1 MTQRHTADTPL
12 KAHHA
17 DKNKTIRKITWIG
30 LIVNILLSFFKIIA
44 GIYGKSQAVLAD
56 GIHSLSD
63 TTTDIAVIA
72 GSYFWSKPPDS
83 THPYGHKRIETIVSI
98 FIGVVLF
105 VAGAGIGLK
114 AIFTLHET
122 HSSPPGWIALLAALL
137 SIICKEIL
145 YQWTAATGK
154 RIKSLSLSANAWHHR
169 LDAISSVP
177 VFIAVGVSILWPEW
191 NFIDHVGA
199 VFVSLLIL
207 YAALKIM
214 ITGFKELLD
223 VGAPREICEKIK
235 TIALKNPAAH
245 QIHGIRTRY
254 AGNSLQVDLH
264 VVVDGSMT
272 VYESHQVAE
281 DIEARL
287 LNEGPDIV
295 DVVVH
300 IEPIESIVPE
310 DQCII

>member
-1 MTQRHTADTPL
+1 MTTEDNHRSNNIQNS
-12 KAHHA
+12 KE
-17 DKNKTIRKITWIG
+17 KKIRKVTWIG
-30 LIVNILLSFFKIIA
+30 LIVNIILSVTKITA

-83 THPYGHKRIETIVSI
+83 SHPYGHRRIETIVSI

-105 VAGAGIGLK
+105 AAGAGIGIK
-114 AIFTLHET
+114 AILTLHEQ
-122 HSSPPGWIALLAALL
+122 HSSPPGWIALFAAVL

-145 YQWTAATGK
+145 YQWTARTGK

-169 LDAISSVP
+169 LDAISSIP
-177 VFIAVGVSILWPEW
+177 VLIAVGVSILWPAW

-207 YAALKIM
+207 YAALKITF
-214 ITGFKELLD
+214 TGFKELLD
-223 VGAPREICEKIK
+223 AGAPREICEKIK
-235 TIALKNPAAH
+235 IIVLKHPSVH
-245 QIHGIRTRY
+245 QAHGIRTRY
-254 AGNSLQVDLH
+254 TGNSLQVDLH

-272 VYESHQVAE
+272 VREGHQVTE
-281 DIEARL
+281 DIKTRI
-287 LNEGPDIV
+287 LNEDPDIV
-295 DVVVH
+295 DILVH
-300 IEPIESIVPE
+300 IEPIESAVPE